1 MKLAEL
7 LTRIPG
13 AELGGDA
20 DLEISAVS
28 HDSRRSGPGT
38 LFVGIRGLV
47 TDGNDFAAAA
57 RKKGAV
63 AVCSEE
69 PPRGEGTWVRVPD
82 AREALAL
89 FSAAVLGDPARSL
102 DLVGVTGTNGKTTTS
117 YLIDSALRAAGES
130 TGLVGTVEY
139 RVGNRIAEAVRTT
152 PEASDLQA
160 LLGEMR
166 DAGCR
171 RAVLEVSSHSLALKR
186 VHGLEFKLA
195 VFTNLTRDHL
205 DFHGDMDAYFAAKRT
220 LFEKLLRSDGH
231 AILNLDDDRCS
242 ELARVSRGRVWTY
255 SLENPKADLF
265 AEELRLGL
273 DRTRLRARTP
283 VGALELESALVGRFN
298 VQNLLAALGAGLALG
313 LPADA
318 VQRGIATLAGVPG
331 RMEKVEVGQDFTV
344 LVDYAHTDDA
354 LKNLLETVR
363 GLGPR
368 RVITVFG
375 CGGDRDR
382 SKRPLMGAV
391 AARLSDVVILTSD
404 NPRSE
409 PPEAILDDIRRGIPA
424 ARAQD
429 TLVIPDRRDAI
440 ARALEM
446 GREGVC
452 VVIAGKGHETY
463 QVVRERSVPFDDRQ
477 VARDVLARLAGAG
490 GRGERGDDRDGP
502 QPGTRARG
510 GRRTPAVPGAG
521 RAGAAVGL
529 DRLAHARAGSAVRRG
544 PWPPLRRPR
553 LPGRSAGAWRRGR
566 ARRA

>member
-1 MKLAEL
+1 VARL
-7 LTRIPG
+7 RG
-13 AELGGDA
+13 AEISGDGG
-20 DLEISAVS
+20 LEITDVS

-47 TDGNDFAAAA
+47 TDGNDYAEAA

-63 AVCSEE
+63 AICSEE
-69 PPRGEGTWVRVPD
+69 PPRGEGTWVTVPS

-89 FSAAVLGDPARSL
+89 LSAAVLGDPARSL
-102 DLVGVTGTNGKTTTS
+102 DLVGVTGTNGKTTTT
-117 YLIDSALRAAGES
+117 YLIDSALRAAGENV
-130 TGLVGTVEY
+130 GLLGTVEY

-152 PEASDLQA
+152 PESSDLQA
-160 LLGEMR
+160 LLREMV
-166 DAGCR
+166 DASCR
-171 RAVLEVSSHSLALKR
+171 RAVLEVSSHSLALQR
-186 VHGLEFKLA
+186 VHGLEFRVA

-205 DFHGDMDAYFAAKRT
+205 DFHGDMDGYFAAKRT
-220 LFEKLLRSDGH
+220 LFEKLLRPDGH
-231 AILNLDDDRCS
+231 AILNLDDDRAP
-242 ELARVSRGRVWTY
+242 ELARLVRGRVWSY
-255 SLENPKADLF
+255 SLEDPKADLF
-265 AEELRLGL
+265 AEDVRLGL

-283 VGALELESALVGRFN
+283 AGVLEIESALVGRFN
-298 VQNLLAALGAGLALG
+298 VSNVLAALGAGLALG

-331 RMEKVEVGQDFTV
+331 RMEKVSAGQDFTV

-440 ARALEM
+440 ARALEL
-446 GREGVC
+446 GREGVL
-452 VVIAGKGHETY
+452 VVIAGKGHESY
-463 QVVRERSVPFDDRQ
+463 QVLRERSVPFDDRQ

-490 GRGERGDDRDGP
+490 GKR
-502 QPGTRARG
+502 
-510 GRRTPAVPGAG
+510 
-521 RAGAAVGL
+521 
-529 DRLAHARAGSAVRRG
+529 
-544 PWPPLRRPR
+544 
-553 LPGRSAGAWRRGR
+553 
-566 ARRA
+566 